1 MEFNTF
7 SVQLC
12 ILRSHQK
19 FFVLFLRPDGARE
32 APLLVFLSGG
42 RKHRSVTFDVRLYR
56 RFEIS
61 PLHPTPHVPES
72 QFPKPCQE
80 CNQPS
85 KLALPPVSPM
95 CLMCPCERLSL
106 TIRLTLDVLQ
116 VPRRRPSNLEWS
128 MGSRHLVPVVSGA
141 ACPWRSA
148 DNASTI

>member
-1 MEFNTF
+1 MAGNWPP
-7 SVQLC
+7 SGRQLRMNG
-12 ILRSHQK
+12 IQH
-19 FFVLFLRPDGARE
+19 VLRPVVHTTLSPE
-32 APLLVFLSGG
+32 ALCLVSSAGWSTRSASSRFLSGG

-116 VPRRRPSNLEWS
+116 VPRRRPSNLE
-128 MGSRHLVPVVSGA
+128 
-141 ACPWRSA
+141 
-148 DNASTI
+148 